1 MDLNKAMIIGR
12 LTRDPELRT
21 IPSGISV
28 ANFDIATNRVYT
40 DQSGAKR
47 ETVEFHS
54 IVMWRRLAEIASQ
67 YLRKGGKVYIE
78 GRLQTR
84 SWDDPNGFKRYK
96 TEIVADNMIMLDRP
110 PTTGLASYPP
120 VSAQAPRSSAP
131 ASFARPAPA
140 WASQPP
146 ISENQPAEAPADRT
160 APQDQEEDIPTI
172 DISEDEPMSN
182 QKDEEVSVEDIPF

>member
-1 MDLNKAMIIGR
+1 MDLNRAMIIGR

-28 ANFDIATNRVYT
+28 ANFAVATNRVYT
-40 DQSGAKR
+40 DQAGNKQ
-47 ETVEFHS
+47 ETVEFHD

-110 PTTGLASYPP
+110 PTAGSASYPP
-120 VSAQAPRSSAP
+120 VSAQAVRSFAP
-131 ASFARPAPA
+131 TFARPASA
-140 WASQPP
+140 WANQPP
-146 ISENQPAEAPADRT
+146 ISENQPTEAPPDRP
-160 APQDQEEDIPTI
+160 APQDPEEDIPTI
-172 DISEDEPMSN
+172 DITENEPPTD